1 MAIQIKRSANT
12 ATPTSLEVGE
22 LAWSSNSEVI
32 FVGNGSAVVAVAG
45 KRVPGTL
52 TANQAIVVDAN
63 SFLDEI
69 KTGGLT
75 LTTSGTSNTKVVG
88 IVANVEVANTTTLAT
103 SQALKN
109 YVDENAVTG
118 GSTQLNGLT
127 DVTITDRAQS
137 DFMMASNTTH
147 VRNVTTAGGVTA
159 TANDTIVTFNCVNA
173 SSDFLVGENLT
184 VTTALK
190 DGSGNRLQILY
201 ANGDAAWG

>member
-173 SSDFLVGENLT
+173 SSDFLVGANLT
-184 VTTALK
+184 VTTALQ

>member
-1 MAIQIKRSANT
+1 MAIQIKRSVNT
-12 ATPTSLEVGE
+12 ATPTSLETGE
-22 LAWSSNSEVI
+22 LAWSTNSQQI
-32 FVGNGSAVVAVAG
+32 FIGNGSAVVAVAG
-45 KRVPGTL
+45 VRTPGTL

-173 SSDFLVGENLT
+173 SSDFLVGANLT